1 MIPFPSASV
10 VQQLWFWIQ
19 LPHFARVL
27 TCFSVE
33 ECAAYQNSLRGR
45 DSSLEFSSVVV
56 ANKKGER
63 VGVAAKEVKSID
75 VAEPSLPRF

>member
-1 MIPFPSASV
+1 M
-10 VQQLWFWIQ
+10 
-19 LPHFARVL
+19 VL
-27 TCFSVE
+27 NSIAAFRPGFNLFFE
-33 ECAAYQNSLRGR
+33 ACAAYQNSLRGR